1 MIPKQNRLSIVAK
14 VIYLYHP
21 KRKCSLWP
29 IKKNTFNIAVVIESA
44 KQTLSQ
50 EILRL
55 QAQNL
60 AMKPKVCWRPSY
72 IKSVFKNSLLVFVK
86 AHSSHNCF
94 CNFNEWNN

>member
-21 KRKCSLWP
+21 KRKCSLCP
-29 IKKNTFNIAVVIESA
+29 INKNTFNIAVVIESA

-72 IKSVFKNSLLVFVK
+72 IKSVFKNSL
-86 AHSSHNCF
+86 
-94 CNFNEWNN
+94 FNLDPSPLFS